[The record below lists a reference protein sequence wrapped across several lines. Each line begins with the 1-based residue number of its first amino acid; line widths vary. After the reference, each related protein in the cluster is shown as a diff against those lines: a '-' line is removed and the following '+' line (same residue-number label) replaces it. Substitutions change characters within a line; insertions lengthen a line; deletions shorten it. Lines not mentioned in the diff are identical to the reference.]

1 MCDKNLFNGVG
12 VVIDDHVLNKNEH
25 NDKIIQLV
33 DFLENEKHLPLVK
46 YVQLPDY
53 IDISALLAINFL
65 LLDWDLS
72 GLSDDFG
79 MPISSPALKENAII
93 DNIKFIKKITES
105 VVVPIFIFSND
116 PVDEIKNRLVDE
128 NILGDDNDAGF
139 PIFIK
144 RKSDLFDESG
154 QCIMFDLINNWLNT
168 IPSIYVTQKW
178 KTAYLDAING
188 MALDMRTAS
197 PFWPNLLWNCY
208 TSDGVNPSEEISS
221 LINQNALSRIQP
233 VEFDENILS
242 VKKTCDED
250 ILKSLLERQRFI
262 KNEYRRNRQTL
273 WSAYSR

>member
-93 DNIKFIKKITES
+93 DNIKFIKK
-105 VVVPIFIFSND
+105 D
-116 PVDEIKNRLVDE
+116 NR
-128 NILGDDNDAGF
+128 I
-139 PIFIK
+139 
-144 RKSDLFDESG
+144 S
-154 QCIMFDLINNWLNT
+154 CC
-168 IPSIYVTQKW
+168 
-178 KTAYLDAING
+178 
-188 MALDMRTAS
+188 
-197 PFWPNLLWNCY
+197 PNFY
-208 TSDGVNPSEEISS
+208 I
-221 LINQNALSRIQP
+221 
-233 VEFDENILS
+233 
-242 VKKTCDED
+242 
-250 ILKSLLERQRFI
+250 
-262 KNEYRRNRQTL
+262 
-273 WSAYSR
+273 